1 MAERQIVHIQ
11 APRAVS
17 DGAGVRIKRLIGT
30 PDLDHV
36 DPFLIFDAFGSD
48 RADDYIAGFPPH
60 PHRGIETV
68 TYMLAGYMRHED
80 NQGRS
85 GDLGPGDVQWMTAG
99 RGIVHSE
106 MPRQQDGLL
115 RGFQIWVNLP
125 RAKKMTGPRYQDI
138 PARDSHLHWLTSGAT
153 RLARGMNAA
162 PKIVGLGL
170 AAEALGAH
178 ATVAAAPLYLD
189 IALDAGATLEVPV
202 PEGHSAILHPYE
214 GSARVAGQAVAEGHL
229 AVLGDGGRIAL
240 SAEAPARLLLLAAR
254 PWREP
259 IARYGPFVMNS
270 REDIVQ
276 AVQDYQ
282 AGRF

>member
-68 TYMLAGYMRHED
+68 TYMLAGHMRHED

-125 RAKKMTGPRYQDI
+125 RAKKMTEPRYQDI
-138 PARDSHLHWLTSGAT
+138 PARDIPEARPAEGVTLRVIAGRFGDVAGAVT
-153 RLARGMNAA
+153 GIAA
-162 PKIVGLGL
+162 D
-170 AAEALGAH
+170 
-178 ATVAAAPLYLD
+178 PLYLD

-214 GSARVAGQAVAEGHL
+214 GSARVAGQAFAEGHL

-259 IARYGPFVMNS
+259 IARHGPFVMNS

-276 AVQDYQ
+276 AVQDYH